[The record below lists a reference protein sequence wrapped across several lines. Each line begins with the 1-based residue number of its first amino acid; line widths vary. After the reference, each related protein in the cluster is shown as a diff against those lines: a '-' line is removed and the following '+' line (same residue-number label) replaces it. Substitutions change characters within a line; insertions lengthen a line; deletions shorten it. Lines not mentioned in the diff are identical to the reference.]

1 MIYTLLWLAT
11 VGLMVTVYRMA
22 KETEL

>member
-1 MIYTLLWLAT
+1 MIYILLWLIT

-22 KETEL
+22 KETE